1 MIRAATFL
9 LAASALLARAPSG
22 PQPRMNRVRA
32 DLKYLTSE
40 ELAGRV
46 SLSPQADKAA
56 HYIADQFQ
64 KAGLKPANGN
74 SYLQPFRMI
83 AYTPDISSQMLL
95 VTRGGIT
102 RHVSPPALSGRF
114 YRNIAARG
122 SVVFAG
128 YGITAPEYGY
138 DDYAGVN
145 VKGKIV
151 IIFDHE
157 PQEDDPKSI
166 FHGTGHTLHAGRW
179 MKVENA
185 RRHGAIAVLIGP
197 DSLHHQ
203 QARPNPA
210 RPPLRAGAPP
220 QSLDDPGQIPA
231 FSISQATMADL
242 LEPLGAS
249 VLDLERSID
258 AALKPASA
266 PLPDTKLEI
275 RSRNKEHRRGTSL
288 NVAGLWEGSDPTLK
302 AETVML
308 TAHYDHLGIQN
319 GHLYPGANDNASGT
333 VAVMEL
339 ARLFA
344 ESGIHPKRSIL
355 FVVFGSEEQLMMG
368 SFYYTS
374 HPLRPL
380 VTTRAVLNLDMIGR
394 NEAHIQQDEG
404 GLQIPADTG
413 NLINLVG
420 SFYSPGLRSDL
431 FDANRSVGLVLD
443 TKYDADHTLNALFR
457 CDHLPFL
464 IAHVPAV
471 WLFAGF
477 HPGYH
482 EPSDTMDLLNYPK
495 IAKVISLAY
504 DTTSMIANTATPPR
518 FDARGE

>member
-1 MIRAATFL
+1 MIRAAILF
-9 LAASALLARAPSG
+9 LAAVALLAQG
-22 PQPRMNRVRA
+22 PANPRPNLNRVRA
-32 DLKYLTSE
+32 DLRYLTSE
-40 ELAGRV
+40 KLAGRV
-46 SLSPQADKAA
+46 SLSPQADLAA

-83 AYTPDISSQMLL
+83 AYTPDAGSQMLA
-95 VTRGGIT
+95 VTHGGIT
-102 RHVSPPALSGRF
+102 RNVTPPALSGRF
-114 YRNIAARG
+114 YRNVDVRG
-122 SVVFAG
+122 QVVFAG
-128 YGITAPEYGY
+128 YGITAPEYNY
-138 DDYAGVN
+138 DDYAGTN

-151 IIFDHE
+151 VLFDHE
-157 PQEDDPKSI
+157 PQEDDLKSI

-203 QARPNPA
+203 KTQPA
-210 RPPLRAGAPP
+210 PAKPPLRAGAPP

-242 LEPLGAS
+242 LEPLGKPA
-249 VLDLERSID
+249 LAIERSID
-258 AALKPASA
+258 ANLKPASA
-266 PLPDTKLEI
+266 LLPDTKLEI
-275 RSRNKEHRRGTSL
+275 RSRNKEHRSGTSL
-288 NVAGLWEGSDPTLK
+288 NVAGLWEGSDPALK

-344 ESGIHPKRSIL
+344 ESGIHPKRSVL

-380 VTTRAVLNLDMIGR
+380 ATTRAVLNLDMIGR

-404 GLQIPADTG
+404 GLQIPADTS

-420 SFYSPGLRSDL
+420 SFYSPDLRSDL
-431 FDANRSVGLVLD
+431 FAANKSVGLVLD

-482 EPSDTMDLLNYPK
+482 EPSDTMDLLNYDK

-504 DTTSMIANTATPPR
+504 DTASMVADTSSPPQ
-518 FDARGE
+518 FDVRGK

>member
-1 MIRAATFL
+1 MIRAAILL
-9 LAASALLARAPSG
+9 LAATTLLAQAPAS
-22 PQPRMNRVRA
+22 PQPKLNRVRA
-32 DLKYLTSE
+32 DLQYLTSE
-40 ELAGRV
+40 KLAGRV
-46 SLSPQADKAA
+46 SLSPEADIAA
-56 HYIADQFQ
+56 HYIAGQFQ
-64 KAGLKPANGN
+64 KAGLTPANGK

-83 AYTPDISSQMLL
+83 AYTPDSGSQMLMVTHSG
-95 VTRGGIT
+95 VTRSIA
-102 RHVSPPALSGRF
+102 PPGLSGRF
-114 YRNIAARG
+114 YRNIDLRG
-122 SVVFAG
+122 EVVFAG

-138 DDYAGVN
+138 DDYAN
-145 VKGKIV
+145 IDVKGKIV
-151 IIFDHE
+151 VIFDHE

-179 MKVENA
+179 LKVDNA

-203 QARPNPA
+203 QPHPEPA

-231 FSISQATMADL
+231 FSISQATMTGL

-249 VLDLERSID
+249 VLDLEHSID
-258 AALKPASA
+258 AKLKPTSA
-266 PLPDTKLEI
+266 LLPDTKLEL
-275 RSRNKEHRRGTSL
+275 RSRNKEHHRGTSL

-333 VAVMEL
+333 AAVMEL

-355 FVVFGSEEQLMMG
+355 FVIFGSEEQLMMG
-368 SFYYTS
+368 SFYYIA

-380 VTTRAVLNLDMIGR
+380 ATTRAVLNLDMIGR

-404 GLQIPADTG
+404 GLPIPADTS

-431 FDANRSVGLVLD
+431 YAANRDIGLVLD

-471 WLFAGF
+471 WLFGGF
-477 HPGYH
+477 HLGYH

-495 IAKVISLAY
+495 VAKVISLAY
-504 DTTSMIANTATPPR
+504 DTATMIANTATPPR
-518 FDARGE
+518 FDVGGD